1 MHTKSIT
8 LTTPPLSGV
17 DLTVLH
23 LEGRLLDAA
32 IPVLLLE
39 FLLIE
44 IWGIIELVLAEIVLV
59 ILDGLM
65 GVELLLNIEFLL
77 RLLCEGLVPLQI
89 LLLALVLHLFDFFVD
104 LLFDRSSLRSL
115 LRLLYLRRLFI
126 DLLGLLLIIEI
137 ILRQP
142 VLCRAK

>member
-1 MHTKSIT
+1 M
-8 LTTPPLSGV
+8 
-17 DLTVLH
+17 
-23 LEGRLLDAA
+23 
-32 IPVLLLE
+32 
-39 FLLIE
+39 
-44 IWGIIELVLAEIVLV
+44 LAEIVLV
-59 ILDGLM
+59 VLDGLM

-77 RLLCEGLVPLQI
+77 RLLYEGLVPLQI
-89 LLLALVLHLFDFFVD
+89 LLLALVLLLFDFFVD

-115 LRLLYLRRLFI
+115 LLLLYLRRLFI

>member
-1 MHTKSIT
+1 M
-8 LTTPPLSGV
+8 
-17 DLTVLH
+17 
-23 LEGRLLDAA
+23 
-32 IPVLLLE
+32 
-39 FLLIE
+39 
-44 IWGIIELVLAEIVLV
+44 LAEIVLV
-59 ILDGLM
+59 VLDGLM

-77 RLLCEGLVPLQI
+77 RLLYEGLVPLQI
-89 LLLALVLHLFDFFVD
+89 LLLALALLLFDYFVD

-115 LRLLYLRRLFI
+115 LLLLYLRRLFI

>member
-1 MHTKSIT
+1 M
-8 LTTPPLSGV
+8 
-17 DLTVLH
+17 
-23 LEGRLLDAA
+23 
-32 IPVLLLE
+32 
-39 FLLIE
+39 
-44 IWGIIELVLAEIVLV
+44 LAEIVLV

-77 RLLCEGLVPLQI
+77 RLLYEGLVPLQI